1 MNLTICKGLF
11 FKKNNIPFAFGRI
24 VRLEMLQNEVKYRIS
39 LVSKSLPI
47 KLRYFATRCVLARK
61 KRCYVFRCAGLSRS
75 SSRIFWSEPSD
86 WIPWSGIRLRK
97 TPCQA
102 NFSFHCPPVPLDQFD
117 GDRKQ
122 LHHIGHV
129 GFYTVA
135 YQPCTTL
142 GIRMDILVRDLLQIR
157 VRQTCKA
164 HEQEHVTDSPLALVI
179 QLDMDD
185 ALQVLLGEER
195 TPLVFGQAVETDER
209 MKPYPA
215 SFLGGIHQPFQGVAP
230 AESR

>member
-1 MNLTICKGLF
+1 
-11 FKKNNIPFAFGRI
+11 
-24 VRLEMLQNEVKYRIS
+24 
-39 LVSKSLPI
+39 
-47 KLRYFATRCVLARK
+47 
-61 KRCYVFRCAGLSRS
+61 
-75 SSRIFWSEPSD
+75 
-86 WIPWSGIRLRK
+86 
-97 TPCQA
+97 
-102 NFSFHCPPVPLDQFD
+102 
-117 GDRKQ
+117 
-122 LHHIGHV
+122 
-129 GFYTVA
+129 
-135 YQPCTTL
+135 
-142 GIRMDILVRDLLQIR
+142 MDILVRDLLQIR